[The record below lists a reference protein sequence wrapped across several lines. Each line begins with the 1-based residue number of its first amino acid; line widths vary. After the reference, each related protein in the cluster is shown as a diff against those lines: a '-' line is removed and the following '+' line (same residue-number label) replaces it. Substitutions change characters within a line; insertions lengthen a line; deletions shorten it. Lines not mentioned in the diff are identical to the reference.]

1 MPSLSPP
8 CPAGVGDLCGRLPRC
23 SPLGAHA
30 APAAFLLHSQAICW
44 PSRARR
50 MKWEGKLR
58 AVTQFP
64 LLLSEVD
71 FDASAHTG
79 AVHGWGLQELARGRH
94 RASLAN
100 SMHAAC
106 AAPPAFLGHA
116 SNPRSPPAPLNTL
129 PGAFSHQRF
138 SRTGCLG
145 SAPCAPAPA
154 QNRRTKGPGSSLA
167 NQSQGSASARGEG
180 REAGS
185 QEPWEKAA
193 VPRHARGKAGWC
205 CREPAVSQPRSPA
218 LGTASEVPADPRSGT
233 VGRQR
238 CVAGEDKSGVRF
250 QKG

>member
-1 MPSLSPP
+1 MLRLTRVPHVGGGWRSWRG
-8 CPAGVGDLCGRLPRC
+8 AGTGHPLQTACTLPVR
-23 SPLGAHA
+23 PLQPFWGT
-30 APAAFLLHSQAICW
+30 AP
-44 PSRARR
+44 
-50 MKWEGKLR
+50 
-58 AVTQFP
+58 
-64 LLLSEVD
+64 
-71 FDASAHTG
+71 
-79 AVHGWGLQELARGRH
+79 
-94 RASLAN
+94 
-100 SMHAAC
+100 
-106 AAPPAFLGHA
+106 
-116 SNPRSPPAPLNTL
+116 NPRSPPVPLNTS

-154 QNRRTKGPGSSLA
+154 RNRRTKGPGSSLA
-167 NQSQGSASARGEG
+167 HQRQGSASARGEG

-218 LGTASEVPADPRSGT
+218 LGTASEAPADPRSGT

-238 CVAGEDKSGVRF
+238 CVAGEEKSGVRF

>member
-1 MPSLSPP
+1 MLRLTRVPRVGGGWRSWRGAGTEHPLQTACTLPVQPLQPFWGMPPILEAPLRPSTP
-8 CPAGVGDLCGRLPRC
+8 CPG
-23 SPLGAHA
+23 H
-30 APAAFLLHSQAICW
+30 
-44 PSRARR
+44 
-50 MKWEGKLR
+50 
-58 AVTQFP
+58 FP
-64 LLLSEVD
+64 
-71 FDASAHTG
+71 T
-79 AVHGWGLQELARGRH
+79 
-94 RASLAN
+94 
-100 SMHAAC
+100 
-106 AAPPAFLGHA
+106 
-116 SNPRSPPAPLNTL
+116 
-129 PGAFSHQRF
+129 
-138 SRTGCLG
+138 RTGCLG

-154 QNRRTKGPGSSLA
+154 QNQRTKGPGSSLA
-167 NQSQGSASARGEG
+167 NQSQGSASVHGEG